1 MKAEKFLKE
10 AKKIV
15 AGSRHDLHGD
25 RHETFELVAQYWN
38 VYLDKNGI
46 ILTGADVAMLMSLL
60 KTARTQVG
68 RYNEDD
74 YVDGP
79 GYQALAG
86 ELASDR

>member
-1 MKAEKFLKE
+1 MKAEKFLKR

-46 ILTGADVAMLMSLL
+46 ELSGSDVAVLLSLL
-60 KTARTQVG
+60 KTARSQVG

-74 YVDGP
+74 YVDAA
-79 GYQALAG
+79 GYQGIAG
-86 ELASDR
+86 EIAGDR